1 MIRGGT
7 SRLLEGID
15 VFVDFVWDLVIGHP
29 QRTFINYL
37 SLKEYILRH
46 TKYGRRP
53 ALLLTNQKD
62 KREGCITNHNTYD
75 IFVVNILSYKSVAKN
90 DAAGAYFAG
99 LQGSPI
105 IDLNGLSN
113 DQKDSLFENI
123 IDAEWVKRNSVRI
136 APFWSEIG
144 GIFLEG
150 AKTPELVDELTKRT
164 DTLSSGDLGRIEEF
178 LASPDFPSNILETA
192 SLMRRREAVNEF
204 ERELNRNEWKERDWQ
219 KFFKREKWIFGH
231 GLLYNFLEIIGSEVY
246 VGGKDLTNKNGRVA
260 DYAVTAKGKIASFFA
275 LVEIK
280 IPDTILLGQVYRN
293 RAYSIHED
301 LGGAVSQII
310 GMCDEWSRTGSKE
323 PDNHARAIEE
333 GWDTA
338 QPRGILVIGHTRQ
351 FSGVNDRKRSFEL
364 FRRHLHGI
372 EILTFDELFIRAQ
385 EIISLDM

>member
-1 MIRGGT
+1 
-7 SRLLEGID
+7 
-15 VFVDFVWDLVIGHP
+15 
-29 QRTFINYL
+29 
-37 SLKEYILRH
+37 
-46 TKYGRRP
+46 
-53 ALLLTNQKD
+53 
-62 KREGCITNHNTYD
+62 
-75 IFVVNILSYKSVAKN
+75 
-90 DAAGAYFAG
+90 
-99 LQGSPI
+99 
-105 IDLNGLSN
+105 
-113 DQKDSLFENI
+113 
-123 IDAEWVKRNSVRI
+123 
-136 APFWSEIG
+136 
-144 GIFLEG
+144 
-150 AKTPELVDELTKRT
+150 
-164 DTLSSGDLGRIEEF
+164 
-178 LASPDFPSNILETA
+178 
-192 SLMRRREAVNEF
+192 MRRREAVNEF

-364 FRRHLHGI
+364 FRRHLYGI